1 LSHVLSANKVM
12 MMMMMMMPVCKLRLS
27 GISYVA

>member
-12 MMMMMMMPVCKLRLS
+12 MMMMPVCKLRLS
-27 GISYVA
+27 WISYVA